1 MSSTLGWNELL
12 LHFYKVPMSY
22 RLHFAANL
30 SWLFPELE
38 KLSHRIEAA
47 AQAGFKAVEVAWP
60 YDTDVTELKQAL
72 EKNGVDLILI
82 NTPPGNKAKGELGLG
97 AVPMQEAE
105 FRAGLDLAVKYAKTV
120 GCKQIHLMAGRV
132 PVGLDRTSVAKEME
146 ATFIE
151 NLKYAADILSKEGLL
166 GLVEPIN
173 TRITDPR
180 YFLST
185 PHQAVRILQQVDR
198 PNLKLQLDLFH
209 CQIMDGNL
217 TQNITNY
224 FPLIGH
230 VQIAQVPNRNEADSP
245 GEISYSY
252 IFSLLEKLGYPGYVG
267 CEYTPKGNTVDGLG
281 WLRSYWRNQG
291 TKKLA
296 DLAECQ

>member
-198 PNLKLQLDLFH
+198 PNLKLQLVMSKLHKF
-209 CQIMDGNL
+209 L
-217 TQNITNY
+217 TGTK
-224 FPLIGH
+224 
-230 VQIAQVPNRNEADSP
+230 QIAPERSATAT
-245 GEISYSY
+245 YSA
-252 IFSLLEKLGYPGYVG
+252 
-267 CEYTPKGNTVDGLG
+267 C
-281 WLRSYWRNQG
+281 WRNWATQVM
-291 TKKLA
+291 
-296 DLAECQ
+296 

>member
-1 MSSTLGWNELL
+1 MLCSL
-12 LHFYKVPMSY
+12 
-22 RLHFAANL
+22 RFAANL
-30 SWLFPELE
+30 SWLFPELDN
-38 KLSHRIEAA
+38 LTHRVEAA

-60 YDTDVTELKQAL
+60 YDTEATELRKAL
-72 EKNGVDLILI
+72 EKNGVEIILI
-82 NTPPGNKAKGELGLG
+82 NTPPGNKARGELGLG
-97 AVPMQEAE
+97 ALPMQQAE
-105 FRAGLDLAVKYAKTV
+105 FRTGLDLAVKYAKTV

-132 PVGLDRTSVAKEME
+132 PVGLDRASVTKAME
-146 ATFIE
+146 ATFVE

-166 GLVEPIN
+166 GLIEPIN

-180 YFLST
+180 YFLNT
-185 PHQAVRILQQVDR
+185 PHQAAGILQQVDR

-217 TQNITNY
+217 TQNIANY

-230 VQIAQVPNRNEADSP
+230 VQIAQAPNRNEPDSP

-252 IFSLLEKLGYPGYVG
+252 IYGLLEKLGYQGFIG

-281 WLRSYWRNQG
+281 WLRSYWTNQG
-291 TKKLA
+291 TNKLA
-296 DLAECQ
+296 DLTECQ